1 MWIVRLALRRPYT
14 FIVMSVL
21 IVIMGIVSIIRTP
34 KDIFPDIDIPVIS
47 VIWTYNGLS
56 TTDFEQ
62 RITIYSEFALSS
74 NVNDIERMESQTID
88 GVGIIR
94 LYFHPGVKISD
105 SLAQATAVSQAI
117 LRRMPPSVQP
127 PIILRYTAAS
137 VPIVQMSLA
146 SDQMSESDLYDYGI
160 FRIRTQIAVV
170 NGITLPTPYGGKV
183 RTVMVDLDPSALHA
197 RGLSAREVNDAI
209 TVQNLVLPNGRARIA
224 DTDFRVTLNNSPGI
238 VERLNDI
245 PIKTVN
251 GVPIYVRDVAYVHD
265 GAATQTNVV
274 RTNGV
279 RGTLLT
285 ILRNGNASTLDI
297 VNGVKKLL
305 PGIQASAPPGMKI
318 GLLFDQSTFV
328 SRAIE
333 SVWHEGLIAA
343 CLTGAAI
350 LLFLG
355 SWRSTLIVL
364 ISIPLSIL
372 TSIAALSAL
381 GYSINVMT
389 LGGLS
394 LAIGILVDDATVEI
408 ENIHRNLAMGKPLQQ
423 AILDGAQQ
431 IAVPAFVATLA
442 ICIVFVPVVL
452 LEGPA
457 KFLFVPFA
465 LAVVFAVFT
474 SYILSRTVVPVLVK
488 YLLAHESHSP
498 ENATPTSFFGRV
510 HKTFNDAFERF
521 RSLYVNVLAWALG
534 HRLTVLAAF
543 AILLGSAFIALPWI
557 GRDFFPTVDA
567 GQIRMH
573 VVAASG
579 TRLEETE
586 KIFSAVEAEIRKV
599 IPAEDVDM
607 IIDNMG
613 VPSEQYNLAFGDS
626 ATLGTQDGEI
636 LIALKHERKKGAP
649 AYAADL
655 RTHLK
660 QQFPGLTFYFQPAD
674 IVSQILNFGL
684 KSPINIRIAG
694 YNKAANLAIARAMRD
709 KVARIP
715 GAADVHIHQDVAAPE
730 LRLEVDRTRLA
741 ESGISQLNVA
751 NDLMIT
757 LASSTQVTPNYWVD
771 PVAGRPYLIAV
782 KTPVHL
788 VGSTDALLNTP
799 IATKNGDTQILGNFA
814 TLERGNS
821 AGSVSHLNI
830 QPVYDIF
837 ANVQGRDLGGVIGD
851 IRKVIAEYEP
861 QMAPGNKILVKGL
874 VTDMESAFTRLG
886 VGFLAAIVLVYLL
899 MVVNY
904 QSWLDPFIII
914 MALPGAFAGII
925 WSLYLTG
932 TTLNVPSLMGAMM
945 AVGVATAN
953 SILMV
958 TFANQQMLAGKDSIG
973 AALTAGS
980 VRLRPV
986 LMTALA
992 MVLGMLPMSLALGE
1006 GGEQNA
1012 PLGRAVIGG
1021 LSLAT
1026 LATLFF
1032 VPVVFSLLRRVPNP
1046 ILAEDTEVPLDALTV
1061 SVPPVEETAA
1071 ATK

>member
-14 FIVMSVL
+14 FVVMSVL
-21 IVIMGIVSIIRTP
+21 IVIMGILAIIRTP

-56 TTDFEQ
+56 TQDFEQ

-74 NVNDIERMESQTID
+74 NVNDIERIESQTID
-88 GVGIIR
+88 GVGVIR
-94 LYFHPGVKISD
+94 LHFHPGVKISD

-146 SDQMSESDLYDYGI
+146 SDQMSETDLYDYGI

-170 NGITLPTPYGGKV
+170 NGITLPAPYGGKV
-183 RTVMVDLDPSALHA
+183 RTVMVDLDPSALHS
-197 RGLSAREVNDAI
+197 RGLSAREVNEAI
-209 TVQNLVLPNGRARIA
+209 NVQNLVLPNGRARIA
-224 DTDFRVTLNNSPGI
+224 EADYRVTLNNSPSI

-245 PIKTVN
+245 PVKTVN
-251 GVPIYVRDVAYVHD
+251 GVTIYVRDVANVHD
-265 GAATQTNVV
+265 GNSTQTNIV

-297 VNGVKKLL
+297 VNGVKKLM

-343 CLTGAAI
+343 VLTGAAI

-389 LGGLS
+389 LGGLA

-442 ICIVFVPVVL
+442 ICIVFIPVVL

-457 KFLFVPFA
+457 RYLFVPFA

-488 YLLAHESHSP
+488 YLLAGEAHAP
-498 ENATPTSFFGRV
+498 ENATPSNIFGRV
-510 HKTFNDAFERF
+510 HKVFNDGFEWVRCA
-521 RSLYVNVLAWALG
+521 YVNVLAWALG
-534 HRLTVLAAF
+534 HRLTVLATF
-543 AILLGSAFIALPWI
+543 AILLGSAFVALPWI

-567 GQIRMH
+567 GQIRLH

-586 KIFSAVEAEIRKV
+586 KIFSAVEAEIRKT
-599 IPAEDVDM
+599 IPVDDVDM
-607 IIDNMG
+607 IIDNIG
-613 VPSEQYNLAFGDS
+613 VPEEQYNLAFGDS

-655 RTHLK
+655 RSQLHAR
-660 QQFPGLTFYFQPAD
+660 FPDLTFYFQPAD

-684 KSPINIRIAG
+684 KSPIDIRIAG
-694 YNKAANLAIARAMRD
+694 YNKAANLEIARAMRD
-709 KVARIP
+709 RIAKIP

-730 LRLEVDRTRLA
+730 LRLNVDRTRLA
-741 ESGISQLNVA
+741 QSGISQLDVA
-751 NDLMIT
+751 TDMMVT
-757 LASSTQVTPNYWVD
+757 LASSSQVTPNYWVD
-771 PVAGRPYLIAV
+771 PLAGRPYLVAV
-782 KTPVHL
+782 KTPLQL
-788 VGSTDALLNTP
+788 VDSTDALLRTP
-799 IATKNGDTQILGNFA
+799 IATKNGDSQLLGNFA
-814 TLERGNS
+814 TLERGTS
-821 AGSVSHLNI
+821 AGSASHLNI

-837 ANVQGRDLGGVIGD
+837 ANVQGRDLGGVITD

-861 QMAPGNKILVKGL
+861 KLEPGNRIFVKGL
-874 VTDMESAFTRLG
+874 VTDMESAFSRLG
-886 VGFLAAIVLVYLL
+886 IGFLAAIVLVYFL

-925 WSLYLTG
+925 WALFLTG

-1032 VPVVFSLLRRVPNP
+1032 VPVVFSLLRRHPNP

-1061 SVPPVEETAA
+1061 SVPSVEETATA
-1071 ATK
+1071 K

>member
-137 VPIVQMSLA
+137 VPIVRMSLS
-146 SDQMSESDLYDYGI
+146 SDQMSETDLYDYGI

-170 NGITLPTPYGGKV
+170 NGITLPAPFGGKV
-183 RTVMVDLDPSALHA
+183 RTVMVDLDPAALQA

-224 DTDFRVTLNNSPGI
+224 DTDYRVTLNNSPSV

-265 GAATQTNVV
+265 GAATQTDIV

-279 RGTLLT
+279 RGTMLT

-297 VNGVKKLL
+297 VNGIKKLM

-318 GLLFDQSTFV
+318 NLLFDQSTFV

-389 LGGLS
+389 LGGLA

-457 KFLFVPFA
+457 KYLFVPFA

-488 YLLAHESHSP
+488 YLLASESHTP
-498 ENATPTSFFGRV
+498 ENATPTNIFGRI
-510 HKTFNDAFERF
+510 HKVFNDGFEWF
-521 RSLYVNVLAWALG
+521 RCAYVNVLAWALG
-534 HRLTVLAAF
+534 HRVAVLAAF
-543 AILLGSAFIALPWI
+543 GILLGSAFVALPWI

-579 TRLEETE
+579 TRLEQTE
-586 KIFSAVEAEIRKV
+586 KIFSAVEAEIRKI

-607 IIDNMG
+607 IIDDMG

-660 QQFPGLTFYFQPAD
+660 QKFPELTFYFQPAD

-684 KSPINIRIAG
+684 KSPINIRVAG
-694 YNKAANLAIARAMRD
+694 YNKAANLEIARAMRD
-709 KVARIP
+709 KIAKIP
-715 GAADVHIHQDVAAPE
+715 GAVDVHIHQDVAAPE
-730 LRLEVDRTRLA
+730 LRLNVDRTRLA
-741 ESGISQLNVA
+741 ESGINQLNVA

-771 PVAGRPYLIAV
+771 PLAGRPYLIAV

-788 VGSTDALLNTP
+788 IDSTDALLRTP
-799 IATKNGDTQILGNFA
+799 IATQKGDSQLLGNFA
-814 TLERGNS
+814 TLERGAA
-821 AGSVSHLNI
+821 AGSASHLNI

-837 ANVQGRDLGGVIGD
+837 ANVQGRDLGGVITD

-861 QMAPGNKILVKGL
+861 QLAPGNRIMVKGL

-886 VGFLAAIVLVYLL
+886 IGFLAAIFLVYLL

-925 WSLYLTG
+925 WGLYLTG

-1061 SVPPVEETAA
+1061 SVPSVEEQATA
-1071 ATK
+1071 K

>member
-1 MWIVRLALRRPYT
+1 MWIVNLALRRPYT
-14 FIVMSVL
+14 FVVMSVL
-21 IVIMGIVSIIRTP
+21 IVLLGIASIVRTP

-56 TTDFEQ
+56 AQDFEQ

-74 NVNDIERMESQTID
+74 NVNDIERIESQTLD

-94 LYFHPGVKISD
+94 LHFHPGVKISD

-146 SDQMSESDLYDYGI
+146 SDKMGESDLYDYGI

-170 NGITLPTPYGGKV
+170 NGITLPTPYGGTV
-183 RTVMVDLDPSALHA
+183 RTVMVDLDPQALQA
-197 RGLSAREVNDAI
+197 RGLSPRDVNDAI
-209 TVQNLVLPNGRARIA
+209 NAQNLVLPSGRARVA
-224 DTDFRVTLNNSPGI
+224 DIDYRVNLNNSPSVI
-238 VERLNDI
+238 DRLNDI

-251 GVPIYVRDVAYVHD
+251 GVPIFVRDVAYVHD
-265 GAATQTNVV
+265 GAATQTNIV
-274 RTNGV
+274 RTDGI

-297 VNGVKKLL
+297 VNGIKSLL

-318 GLLFDQSTFV
+318 NLLFDQSTFV
-328 SRAIE
+328 RRAID
-333 SVWHEGLIAA
+333 SVLHEGLIAGV
-343 CLTGAAI
+343 LTGAMI

-372 TSIAALSAL
+372 TSVTVLSAL

-389 LGGLS
+389 LGGLA

-423 AILDGAQQ
+423 AIIDGAQQ
-431 IAVPAFVATLA
+431 IATPAFVATLS
-442 ICIVFVPVVL
+442 ICIVFIPVAL
-452 LEGPA
+452 LVGPA

-474 SYILSRTVVPVLVK
+474 SYILSRTIVPVLVK
-488 YLLAHESHSP
+488 YLLANETHAP
-498 ENATPTSFFGRV
+498 ENATPASLFGRI
-510 HKTFNDAFERF
+510 HQRFNHAFERV
-521 RSLYVNVLAWALG
+521 RRIYVGMLDWALQ
-534 HRLTVLAAF
+534 HRLAMLAAF
-543 AILLGSAFIALPWI
+543 AILVGSAFAALPWI

-567 GQIRMH
+567 GQIRLH
-573 VVAASG
+573 VVGLSG

-586 KIFSAVEAEIRKV
+586 KLFSSVEAEIRKT
-599 IPAEDVDM
+599 IPEEDVDM
-607 IIDNMG
+607 IIDNIG
-613 VPSEQYNLAFGDS
+613 VPADQYNLAFGDS
-626 ATLGTQDGEI
+626 ATLGTHDGEI

-649 AYAADL
+649 EYTADL
-655 RTHLK
+655 RTALHQK
-660 QQFPGLTFYFQPAD
+660 FPDITFYFQPAD

-684 KSPINIRIAG
+684 KSPINVRVAG
-694 YNKAANLAIARAMRD
+694 YNKAGNLQIARELRERIAQ
-709 KVARIP
+709 IP
-715 GAADVHIHQDVAAPE
+715 GAVDVHLHQDVAAPE
-730 LRLEVDRTRLA
+730 LRLNVDRTRLA
-741 ESGISQLNVA
+741 ENGISQRDLA
-751 NDLMIT
+751 NDVMIT

-771 PVAGRPYLIAV
+771 PTAGRPYLVAV

-788 VGSTDALLNTP
+788 IDSPDALLRTP
-799 IATKNGDTQILGNFA
+799 IATKQNEPQLLGNLA
-814 TLERGNS
+814 TLERSSVTGS
-821 AGSVSHLNI
+821 ASHLNI
-830 QPVYDIF
+830 QPVYDVF
-837 ANVQGRDLGGVIGD
+837 ANVQGRDLGSVVDAINK
-851 IRKVIAEYEP
+851 IIAEYKP
-861 QMAPGNKILVKGL
+861 KMAPGNTIQVKGL
-874 VTDMESAFTRLG
+874 VTNMDSAFTRLG
-886 VGFLAAIVLVYLL
+886 LGFIAAIVLVYLL

-925 WSLYLTG
+925 WALFLTG

-958 TFANQQMLAGKDSIG
+958 TFANQQMLAGKDSIS

-986 LMTALA
+986 VMTALA
-992 MVLGMLPMSLALGE
+992 MILGMLPMSLALGE

-1021 LSLAT
+1021 LGVAT
-1026 LATLFF
+1026 FATLFF
-1032 VPVVFSLLRRVPNP
+1032 VPVIFSLLRKKPNP

-1061 SVPPVEETAA
+1061 NIPAQDETAVA
-1071 ATK
+1071 H